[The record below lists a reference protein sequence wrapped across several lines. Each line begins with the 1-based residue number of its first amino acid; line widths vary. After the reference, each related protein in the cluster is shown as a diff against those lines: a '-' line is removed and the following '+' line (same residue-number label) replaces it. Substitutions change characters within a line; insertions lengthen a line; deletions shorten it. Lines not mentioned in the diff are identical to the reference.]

1 MKLDKLVNAAKQVRL
16 DLNSGTISGWFP
28 PAEWLATYNT
38 NTFSNDL
45 VAAITVTIMLIPQA
59 LAYALL
65 AGLPPEVGLYAS
77 ILPLVAYA
85 LFGTSRVMAV
95 GPVAVVSLLTAS
107 AVGTIADQGTAE
119 YLTAAILLA
128 FISGLFLLAMGIFRL
143 GFLANFLSHP
153 VITGFINAAAI
164 IIATSQL
171 KHLLGIKVAGR
182 GFYQLVTSILGQIT
196 QTNLISLILG
206 IGVIVFLYWSR
217 KSLKPF
223 LISKGANS
231 ILASVLAKAGPLIA
245 VSVTVIVSAVFDFAG
260 YGVHIIGEVPVGL
273 PGFSIPSFD
282 MELWSALAGPAM
294 LISIIGFVE
303 SISIAQTLAAKKRQR
318 IKPNQELIGLGMANL
333 GSAFSG
339 AYPVTGGFSRSV
351 VKKTG
356 MVERLFARYVEWCQA
371 NLEGLQELGFDFLV
385 LYDDMAFKSGM
396 MFAPEVYREVFL
408 PGYRD
413 LADAIKIPWGYHS
426 DGDLN
431 PVLDDL
437 LSLGMNMLNP
447 IEPPC
452 MDINEVKRVHGHRVA
467 Q

>member
-16 DLNSGTISGWFP
+16 DLNSGTISSWFP

-45 VAAITVTIMLIPQA
+45 VAAIIVTIMLIPQA
-59 LAYALL
+59 LAYAML
-65 AGLPPEVGLYAS
+65 AGLPPEIGLYAS

-217 KSLKPF
+217 KSPKTFPDFQRCQL
-223 LISKGANS
+223 NS
-231 ILASVLAKAGPLIA
+231 
-245 VSVTVIVSAVFDFAG
+245 
-260 YGVHIIGEVPVGL
+260 GVGSRQGR
-273 PGFSIPSFD
+273 
-282 MELWSALAGPAM
+282 PADC
-294 LISIIGFVE
+294 S
-303 SISIAQTLAAKKRQR
+303 QR
-318 IKPNQELIGLGMANL
+318 
-333 GSAFSG
+333 
-339 AYPVTGGFSRSV
+339 
-351 VKKTG
+351 
-356 MVERLFARYVEWCQA
+356 
-371 NLEGLQELGFDFLV
+371 
-385 LYDDMAFKSGM
+385 
-396 MFAPEVYREVFL
+396 
-408 PGYRD
+408 
-413 LADAIKIPWGYHS
+413 
-426 DGDLN
+426 DGN
-431 PVLDDL
+431 YFR
-437 LSLGMNMLNP
+437 
-447 IEPPC
+447 C
-452 MDINEVKRVHGHRVA
+452 F
-467 Q
+467 